1 VVNVPNRFRA
11 RRPAAVGVAILMV
24 LGCVL
29 GVAETTHAATVGT
42 MNELIDDGV
51 DAIVASPGIRPEQSQ
66 PLPQAHAHNDYEHA
80 RPLYDAL
87 SHGFTSVEA
96 DVWLVGGELMVA
108 HGRQEVV
115 PGWTLE
121 RLYLSPLEA
130 LRKANGGTV
139 YPGWDGD
146 FQLLIDVKS
155 EAGPTYAAIDELL
168 REHPLLM
175 TTFTGAR
182 TDRRAVTAV
191 ISGNEDRAAMLAQPT
206 RYAGYDGSLS
216 DADSEAGPSV
226 MPLVSD
232 DWTETFT
239 WDGTGEMPAA
249 EEQTLRDIVVTAH
262 DHGYR
267 VRFWATPD
275 DAGPARD
282 AIWSKL
288 VEVGVDEINTDD
300 LTGLQEFLAG

>member
-1 VVNVPNRFRA
+1 
-11 RRPAAVGVAILMV
+11 VGVVILTV
-24 LGCVL
+24 LGCVF
-29 GVAETTHAATVGT
+29 GIAEATHAATASTV
-42 MNELIDDGV
+42 NELIDDGV
-51 DAIVASPGIRPEQSQ
+51 DGMVISPPSQPELSQ

-87 SHGFTSVEA
+87 SLGFTSVEA
-96 DVWLVGGELMVA
+96 DVWLLDGELMVA
-108 HGRQEVV
+108 HSRQEVV

-121 RLYLSPLEA
+121 RLYLDPLEA
-130 LRKANGGTV
+130 LRRMNGGTV
-139 YPGWDGD
+139 YPGWHGD

-155 EAGPTYAAIDELL
+155 DAGPTYAAVDALL
-168 REHPLLM
+168 REHPQLM
-175 TTFTGAR
+175 TTFTGGR
-182 TDRRAVTAV
+182 TDHRAVTAV

-216 DADSEAGPSV
+216 DADSDVGPSV
-226 MPLVSD
+226 MPMVSD

-249 EEQTLRDIVVTAH
+249 EEQTLRDIVTTAH

-282 AIWSKL
+282 AIWRKL

-300 LTGLQEFLAG
+300 LTGLREFLAG

>member
-1 VVNVPNRFRA
+1 
-11 RRPAAVGVAILMV
+11 
-24 LGCVL
+24 
-29 GVAETTHAATVGT
+29 
-42 MNELIDDGV
+42 
-51 DAIVASPGIRPEQSQ
+51 
-66 PLPQAHAHNDYEHA
+66 
-80 RPLYDAL
+80 
-87 SHGFTSVEA
+87 
-96 DVWLVGGELMVA
+96 MVA
-108 HGRQEVV
+108 HSRQEVV

-130 LRKANGGTV
+130 LRKMNGGTV

-155 EAGPTYAAIDELL
+155 EGDRRTPRSTPSL
-168 REHPLLM
+168 REHPQLM
-175 TTFTGAR
+175 TTFTGGG

-216 DADSEAGPSV
+216 DADSEVGPSV
-226 MPLVSD
+226 MPLVSE

-249 EEQTLRDIVVTAH
+249 EDQTLRDIVNTAH

-282 AIWSKL
+282 AIWRKL